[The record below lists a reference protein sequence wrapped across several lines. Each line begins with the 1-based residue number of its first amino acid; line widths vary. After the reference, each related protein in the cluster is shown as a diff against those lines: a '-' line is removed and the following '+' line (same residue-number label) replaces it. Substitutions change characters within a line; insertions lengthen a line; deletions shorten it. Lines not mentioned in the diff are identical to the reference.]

1 MNIVIIGGS
10 VAGHNAAI
18 NLRKKYPD
26 AGVTLITEEAYPF
39 YDRRKL
45 LDYWRDLVKEKELLK
60 LSPDLYSQQKIN
72 FLKESKVI
80 AVNPG
85 RRSVSYKTGE
95 KRTSLEYD
103 FLVIA
108 SGCRTALPES
118 VGVNKAGVFRFD
130 GLADF
135 KELRSTV
142 MQDAVCLIGFNDR
155 TRQVID
161 YITGKNI
168 EVKLI
173 TEQLPENL
181 PGTVEVINS
190 QVVEMIGDSG
200 VQAIK
205 LTEGKIIGVSWVGV
219 MSTPVPNIDFL
230 ENTEIEKNGQ
240 AIAVD
245 EFMRTNLCDIFA
257 CGSVCLRQG
266 EAPRVKSWDESLAE
280 GLNVAEHL
288 LKS

>member
-26 AGVTLITEEAYPF
+26 AGVTLITEELYPF

-45 LDYWRDLVKEKELLK
+45 LDYWQDLVKEKEILQLA
-60 LSPDLYSQQKIN
+60 PDFYSQQKIN
-72 FLKESKVI
+72 FLKDSKVI
-80 AVNPG
+80 SVNPS
-85 RRSVSYKTGE
+85 RRSVSYKAGE
-95 KRTSLEYD
+95 KRASLGYD

-108 SGCRTALPES
+108 SGCKTALPEG
-118 VGVNKAGVFRFD
+118 VGVNKTGVFRFD

-135 KELRSTV
+135 KELKSTL
-142 MQDAVCLIGFNDR
+142 MQDAVCLIGTNNL
-155 TRQVID
+155 TRRIID
-161 YITGKNI
+161 CITSKKV
-168 EVKLI
+168 EVKLV
-173 TEQLPENL
+173 TQQPLENL
-181 PGTVEVINS
+181 PETVEVINS
-190 QVVEMIGDSG
+190 QIVEIIGDSG
-200 VQAIK
+200 VQAVK
-205 LTEGKIIGVSWVGV
+205 LKEGKIIGVSWVGV
-219 MSTPVPNIDFL
+219 MSAPVPNIDFL
-230 ENTEIEKNGQ
+230 ENTEIEKNGL

-266 EAPRVKSWDESLAE
+266 ESPRVKSWDDSLAE
-280 GLNVAEHL
+280 GLRAAEHL